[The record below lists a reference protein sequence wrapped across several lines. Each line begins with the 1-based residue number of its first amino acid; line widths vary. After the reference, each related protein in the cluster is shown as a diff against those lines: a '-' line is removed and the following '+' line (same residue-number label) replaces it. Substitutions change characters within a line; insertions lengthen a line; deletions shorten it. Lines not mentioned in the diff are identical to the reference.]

1 MEYSITD
8 ELNSLKDKAKE
19 LSPDGDRRTE
29 IFSQYHAL
37 SERFLKG
44 LESKNTYDDRHS
56 DPNLYTIHDDFEEP
70 SRTISTLEN
79 DLFVNGINAASG
91 GHLGYIPGGGI
102 YTSAIA
108 DYLAAIS
115 NVYSGVYY
123 ASPGAVEMEHA
134 CLNWLKSIFNFP
146 STAVGNL
153 TSGGSIATLIALC
166 AARDHQK
173 ILENDCS
180 KSVIYLTDQTH
191 HSSQKSLR
199 IIGLQNVTMRIVP
212 TDQFNRMDVD
222 QLELIILND
231 KKEGLYPSIVIANVG
246 TTDTGAIDP
255 LAKIATV
262 AEKNNLWYH
271 VDAAYGGFFI
281 LTDKVKAQFKG
292 IEKAD
297 SLVCDP
303 HKGMFLPYGIGAVL
317 VKDKQAVFASNKTSG
332 NYMQDT
338 LADDFPVDPSDVSP
352 ELTKHFRAL
361 RMWLPLK
368 THGVAPFKAALEEK
382 LLLVHYFRDEVV
394 KLGFK
399 IGPAPD
405 LSITY
410 FWFPFKNRVNEK
422 NQKLME
428 NCHKDGRVFL
438 SSTKMNEQFVI
449 RMAILSFRS
458 HKNEID
464 KTLAM
469 LKESL
474 EKIKE

>member
-1 MEYSITD
+1 MGNRISEK
-8 ELNSLKDKAKE
+8 LNKLEAKAGA
-19 LSPDGDRRTE
+19 LSPNAGERRA
-29 IFSQYHAL
+29 IFSQYHKL
-37 SERFLKG
+37 SERFLRG
-44 LESKNTYDDRHS
+44 LKNKNTYNIQHS
-56 DPNLYTIHDDFEEP
+56 DPKLYAINESNEEP
-70 SRTISTLEN
+70 SKTVNTLEK
-79 DLFVNGINAASG
+79 DLFENGINAASG

-102 YTSAIA
+102 YTAAIA

-115 NVYSGVYY
+115 NVYGGVYY

-134 CLNWLKSIFNFP
+134 CLNWLKSIFEFP
-146 STAVGNL
+146 DSAVGNL

-173 ILENDCS
+173 ILEDECS
-180 KSVIYLTDQTH
+180 KAVVYLTDQTH
-191 HSSQKSLR
+191 HSSLKSLR
-199 IIGLQNVTMRIVP
+199 ILGLQNMTIRSVP
-212 TDQFNRMDVD
+212 TESNNRMDVD
-222 QLELIILND
+222 QLTKQILKD
-231 KKEGLYPSIVIANVG
+231 KKDGLNPSIVIANAG

-255 LAKIATV
+255 LEEIATI
-262 AEKNNLWYH
+262 AKQNNIWVH
-271 VDAAYGGFFI
+271 VDAAYGGFFVI
-281 LTDKVKAQFKG
+281 TDKAKSKFKG

-317 VKDKQAVFASNKTSG
+317 IKDKQAAFASNKTTA

-338 LADDFPVDPSDVSP
+338 LSENLPIDPSDVSP

-382 LLLVHYFRDEVV
+382 LLLVQYFRDEVV

-399 IGPAPD
+399 IGPNPD

-410 FWFPFKNRVNEK
+410 FWFPFEENSNSM

-428 NCHKDGRVFL
+428 LCHMDGRVFL
-438 SSTKMNEQFVI
+438 SSTNIHGKFVI
-449 RMAILSFRS
+449 RMAILSFRT
-458 HKNEID
+458 HKKEID
-464 KTLAM
+464 KSITM
-469 LKESL
+469 LKETL
-474 EKIKE
+474 EKL

>member
-1 MEYSITD
+1 MENSIT
-8 ELNSLKDKAKE
+8 ERLNQLEQATKA
-19 LSPDGDRRTE
+19 LSPNKDQRKE

-37 SERFLKG
+37 GERFLEK
-44 LESKNTYDDRHS
+44 LKDIDTYNDSHS
-56 DPNLYTIHDDFEEP
+56 NPNLYTIENQVEER
-70 SRTISTLEN
+70 SKTIDTLEN

-102 YTSAIA
+102 YTSSIA

-134 CLNWLKSIFNFP
+134 CLNWLKLIFNFP
-146 STAVGNL
+146 KTAVGNL

-173 ILENDCS
+173 MLDKGCS
-180 KSVIYLTDQTH
+180 KSVVYLTDQTH
-191 HSSQKSLR
+191 HSSLKSLR
-199 IIGLQNVTMRIVP
+199 ILGLKDAAIHIVP
-212 TDQFNRMDVD
+212 TDDHNRMSSEH
-222 QLELIILND
+222 LESFVLKDIE
-231 KKEGLYPSIVIANVG
+231 KGLFPAIVIANAG

-255 LAKIATV
+255 LGKIAV
-262 AEKNNLWYH
+262 IAENYNIWFH

-281 LTDKVKAQFKG
+281 MTNNAKDKFKG
-292 IEKAD
+292 IERAD

-303 HKGMFLPYGIGAVL
+303 HKGLFLPYGIGGVL
-317 VKDKQAVFASNKTSG
+317 IKDKQAVFSSNKTTG

-338 LADDFPVDPSDVSP
+338 VADDFPIDPSDVSP

-368 THGVAPFKAALEEK
+368 THGLAPFKAALEEK
-382 LLLVHYFRDEVV
+382 LLLVQYFRDEVV

-399 IGPAPD
+399 IGPTPD

-410 FWFPFKNRVNEK
+410 FWFPFKNNADAM
-422 NQKLME
+422 NQKLMI

-438 SSTKMNEQFVI
+438 SSTKIDDHFVI
-449 RMAILSFRS
+449 RMAILSFRT
-458 HKNEID
+458 HKREID
-464 KTLAM
+464 KSLSM
-469 LKESL
+469 LKKGL
-474 EKIKE
+474 EALK